1 MTLRTALA
9 QGAKLLNDAGID
21 SPRLTAEVL
30 LAHALRQERIY
41 LVAHSEDELTEV
53 GWIHYGRYLHERMKG
68 KPTQYITRRQE
79 FYGRD
84 FYVAPGVLIPRP
96 ETELLVEKVLG
107 VLRAGD
113 RVLDVGVGSGCVGVT
128 LAREAAVRVFG
139 VDISPEALAI
149 ARRNAAGLVGFV
161 LGDLCSAFGDESFD
175 VVVSNPPYVPEGDR
189 AGLAVEVREWEPAGA
204 LFAGVEG
211 LDIYR
216 RLIPEARRV
225 LKPGGV
231 LAFEFGFGQAAA
243 IGVLMAGWDGVEIF
257 EDLAGIPRVAMGR
270 RSSSV

>member
-21 SPRLTAEVL
+21 APRLTAEVL

-96 ETELLVEKVLG
+96 ETELLVERVLG
-107 VLRAGD
+107 VVRAGD

-128 LAREAAVRVFG
+128 LAREASVRVFG
-139 VDISPEALAI
+139 VDISGDALVI
-149 ARRNAAGLVGFV
+149 AGRNASGLVGFV
-161 LGDLCSAFGDESFD
+161 LGDLCSAFGDGVFD

-189 AGLAVEVREWEPAGA
+189 AGLAVEVRDWEPAGA

-211 LDIYR
+211 LYIYR
-216 RLIPEARRV
+216 RLIPEAWRV

-231 LAFEFGFGQAAA
+231 FAFEFGFGQAAA
-243 IGVLMAGWDGVEIF
+243 IGELMAGWGAVEIF
-257 EDLAGIPRVAMGR
+257 ADLAGIPRVAVGR
-270 RSSSV
+270 RG

>member
-21 SPRLTAEVL
+21 APRLTAEVL

-107 VLRAGD
+107 LVRAGD

-139 VDISPEALAI
+139 VEI
-149 ARRNAAGLVGFV
+149 
-161 LGDLCSAFGDESFD
+161 
-175 VVVSNPPYVPEGDR
+175 
-189 AGLAVEVREWEPAGA
+189 
-204 LFAGVEG
+204 
-211 LDIYR
+211 LDIPSWQ
-216 RLIPEARRV
+216 L
-225 LKPGGV
+225 
-231 LAFEFGFGQAAA
+231 
-243 IGVLMAGWDGVEIF
+243 
-257 EDLAGIPRVAMGR
+257 
-270 RSSSV
+270 